1 MTAPARWPR
10 MPAMKTLH
18 GIARR
23 IALAVALLGLALP
36 ALPQTPAYSVEIV
49 VFRNDGNTGALDPG
63 APRPVFTRDDVVPVP
78 AASGKLGGA
87 VAALNRNGLRVIGQ
101 ASWRQ
106 EPTAWSSRR
115 GVSAARLGIPG
126 VTGKVIFERQRLLHL
141 GVEETDD
148 LPSQPDGYGDRR
160 RYENARD
167 EIGPQTCIEDVPH
180 RPQTRAEAS
189 RPIVRQRALLRA
201 SLGAAALTVL
211 HCRLPTWPAL
221 APA

>member
-1 MTAPARWPR
+1 MTAPARWPK
-10 MPAMKTLH
+10 MPPMKTLH

-49 VFRNDGNTGALDPG
+49 VFRNGGNAGALDAA
-63 APRPVFTRDDVVPVP
+63 APHPTFTRDDVVPVP

-87 VAALNRNGLRVIGQ
+87 VAALNRNGLRVIGH
-101 ASWRQ
+101 AAWRQ

-141 GVEETDD
+141 GVD
-148 LPSQPDGYGDRR
+148 LVVEDGGR
-160 RYENARD
+160 RYRIDEMRQIRTD
-167 EIGPQTCIEDVPH
+167 EIQYFDH
-180 RPQTRAEAS
+180 
-189 RPIVRQRALLRA
+189 
-201 SLGAAALTVL
+201 
-211 HCRLPTWPAL
+211 PAVGVI
-221 APA
+221 AVVTGG